1 MILAQPYKN
10 SSVWKCCSSHR
21 FNTRTAEAKKIEGEG
36 RMPGENIK
44 YYIGLIVA
52 MFFWGGSWVSAKIL
66 VEIAPPMTIGFFRFL
81 IASVF
86 FLTLISISGVS
97 IRGIFR
103 RENIRLL
110 ILLGLTGIFG
120 YGVGFLIGM
129 NFTTAAQGSIIAGFN
144 PITISIFAHII
155 HKEKLTERWRYIG
168 FLISFTGIV
177 FVVGIQALLDFHLEY
192 LIGNLIILGAMCMW
206 GLYSSIGKEAM
217 KTMTPLEM
225 NAGSVV
231 FGAIFFGVF
240 ALSEQPWNLPVIGD
254 IAFLFNVFFLG
265 VGVTVVGFYLYF
277 AGINKLGATKAGG
290 FVNFVPVFGTILSM
304 LILSETIYWTFL
316 VGLLLVITGVSIINL
331 PNKNSNSELEM
342 KVE

>member
-1 MILAQPYKN
+1 
-10 SSVWKCCSSHR
+10 
-21 FNTRTAEAKKIEGEG
+21 
-36 RMPGENIK
+36 
-44 YYIGLIVA
+44 
-52 MFFWGGSWVSAKIL
+52 
-66 VEIAPPMTIGFFRFL
+66 
-81 IASVF
+81 
-86 FLTLISISGVS
+86 
-97 IRGIFR
+97 
-103 RENIRLL
+103 
-110 ILLGLTGIFG
+110 
-120 YGVGFLIGM
+120 
-129 NFTTAAQGSIIAGFN
+129 
-144 PITISIFAHII
+144 
-155 HKEKLTERWRYIG
+155 
-168 FLISFTGIV
+168 
-177 FVVGIQALLDFHLEY
+177 
-192 LIGNLIILGAMCMW
+192 MW

-231 FGAIFFGVF
+231 FGTIFFGVF

-254 IAFLFNVFFLG
+254 LAFLFNVFFLG

-331 PNKNSNSELEM
+331 PNKNSNSGLEM